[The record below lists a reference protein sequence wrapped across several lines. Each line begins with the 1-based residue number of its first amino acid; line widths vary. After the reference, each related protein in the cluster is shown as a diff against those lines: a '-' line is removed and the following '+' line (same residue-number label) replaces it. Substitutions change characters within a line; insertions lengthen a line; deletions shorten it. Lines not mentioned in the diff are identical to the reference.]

1 MSEAAAL
8 PPEPAPTGLAVP
20 PALAPVVERARALAA
35 SPAIA
40 SARPALLV
48 IALLAAAALAWALLR
63 QPDWRPLYPGLSEAD
78 AAAVTTAL
86 AAANFDH
93 RVNEATGTVEVAAS
107 DVARA
112 RILLAGQGLP
122 KSTATTATADLD
134 AMPLGAS
141 RSVEAARLK
150 AALARDLA
158 ASVEAI
164 DGVKSARVHVAA
176 PEPSVFIRDR
186 AAPSASVFV
195 SLAPGRSLSEAQ
207 VRAIIWLVATS
218 VPGLTSDRVSVVDQ
232 SGSLLSAGVSGDG
245 QQLAYQQRLEAL
257 VRDRLVKLLT
267 PMLGPG
273 RFTAEVAADVD
284 FSENEAASERFQPGG
299 TVRSEQ
305 TSRNMDGTP
314 PAAAGIPGAL
324 TNTVPQA
331 AQVQGNPPATPAPA
345 AAGGATTAETA
356 ARSFEIGKDV
366 SVTRAAAPRVRRLS
380 VAVLVDSA
388 ALGKGNARLRA
399 AELATVQRLV
409 RGAMGFDAARG
420 DLVEVQMRAFAPEET
435 GPAAWYEAPVVQDY
449 GPWIAA
455 GGAVLLLLAGG
466 FLLWRGRRRATQAA
480 LSAAGLAGAAADG
493 AGAVVGGAVGGVLG
507 SVLGAVGRGA
517 SVPSVYPEG
526 SAEKAAVAAMIDGGE
541 LLRPAAARDY
551 SGKLDIA
558 RTLVTGDRDR
568 AMAVARQMLLAGP
581 ADPPADAPAR
591 TDAGSDGADG

>member
-8 PPEPAPTGLAVP
+8 PAPDAPDAPGASARAAGLP
-20 PALAPVVERARALAA
+20 LPTSLAPAVDRVRELAA
-35 SPAIA
+35 NPAIA
-40 SARPALLV
+40 RARPALLL
-48 IALLAAAALAWALLR
+48 IAALAAAAIAWAVLR
-63 QPDWRPLYPGLSEAD
+63 QPEWRPLYPGLSEAD

-86 AAANFDH
+86 AAANFEH
-93 RVNEATGTVEVAAS
+93 RVNEATGTVEVAAG

-122 KSTATTATADLD
+122 KSATAGPAADLD

-150 AALARDLA
+150 AALARELA

-195 SLAPGRSLSEAQ
+195 TLAPGRSLSEAQ

-232 SGSLLSAGVSGDG
+232 SGTLLSAGVSGDG
-245 QQLAYQQRLEAL
+245 QQLAYQQRLEGL

-284 FSENEAASERFQPGG
+284 FSENEAATERFQPSG

-305 TSRNMDGTP
+305 TSRNIDNSP
-314 PAAAGIPGAL
+314 PPAAGIPGAL

-331 AQVQGNPPATPAPA
+331 AQVQGNPPVTPAPG
-345 AAGGATTAETA
+345 AAGGTVTAETA
-356 ARSFEIGKDV
+356 ARNYEIGKDV
-366 SVTRAAAPRVRRLS
+366 SVTRAAAPRLKRLS
-380 VAVLVDSA
+380 VAVLVDTA
-388 ALGKGNARLRA
+388 ALGKGAAAAR
-399 AELATVQRLV
+399 ELATVQRLV
-409 RGAMGFDAARG
+409 RGAMGYDQARG
-420 DLVEVQMRAFAPEET
+420 DLIEVQSRAFAPEDAAPT
-435 GPAAWYEAPVVQDY
+435 AWYETPVVRDY

-455 GGAVLLLLAGG
+455 GVGVLLLGG
-466 FLLWRGRRRATQAA
+466 IGFFLWRRNKAKAAA
-480 LSAAGLAGAAADG
+480 LLAAVTATETAAAEAAAAASAVPIFYPDG
-493 AGAVVGGAVGGVLG
+493 TL
-507 SVLGAVGRGA
+507 
-517 SVPSVYPEG
+517 
-526 SAEKAAVAAMIDGGE
+526 EKAAVEAMIDGGE

-568 AMAVARQMLLAGP
+568 AMAVARQMLLADLSP
-581 ADPPADAPAR
+581 ERAA
-591 TDAGSDGADG
+591 ADGETPDEDEAEETAA

>member
-1 MSEAAAL
+1 MSEAATL
-8 PPEPAPTGLAVP
+8 PPESSGLPAGLAP
-20 PALAPVVERARALAA
+20 LATRVRSLAA
-35 SPAIA
+35 SPAVQQ
-40 SARPALLV
+40 ARPALAFV
-48 IALLAAAALAWALLR
+48 ALLAAAALAWALLR
-63 QPDWRPLYPGLSEAD
+63 TPEWRPLYPGLSDAD

-86 AAANFDH
+86 AAANFDYQ
-93 RVNEATGTVEVAAS
+93 VNSGTGTVEVAAS
-107 DVARA
+107 DLARA

-122 KSTATTATADLD
+122 KSAAGDASADLD
-134 AMPLGAS
+134 AMPMGAS

-207 VRAIIWLVATS
+207 VRAIIWLVTTS
-218 VPGLTSDRVSVVDQ
+218 VPGLSADRVSVVDQ

-284 FSENEAASERFQPGG
+284 FSENEAASERFQPAG

-305 TSRNMDGTP
+305 TSRNMDATP
-314 PAAAGIPGAL
+314 PPAAGIPGAL
-324 TNTVPQA
+324 INTVPQA

-345 AAGGATTAETA
+345 ASGGTVTAETA
-356 ARSFEIGKDV
+356 ARNYEIGKDV
-366 SVTRAAAPRVRRLS
+366 SVTRAAAPRVKRLS
-380 VAVLVDSA
+380 VAVLVDTA
-388 ALGKGNARLRA
+388 ALGKGNAKARA

-409 RGAMGFDAARG
+409 RGAMGYDAARG
-420 DLVEVQMRAFAPEET
+420 DLVEVQMRAFAPEEALPT
-435 GPAAWYEAPVVQDY
+435 AWYETPVVRDY
-449 GPWIAA
+449 GAWIAA
-455 GGAVLLLLAGG
+455 GAGLLLLAGFG
-466 FLLWRGRRRATQAA
+466 ILLWRRRVAVQAA
-480 LSAAGLAGAAADG
+480 VATAADAASAAITAAEAAA
-493 AGAVVGGAVGGVLG
+493 AG
-507 SVLGAVGRGA
+507 
-517 SVPSVYPEG
+517 VPISFADG
-526 SAEKAAVAAMIDGGE
+526 SADKAAVEAMIDGGE
-541 LLRPAAARDY
+541 LLRPAANRDY

-568 AMAVARQMLLAGP
+568 AMAVARQMLLADQTRP
-581 ADPPADAPAR
+581 APGDDEPA
-591 TDAGSDGADG
+591 AGAAA

>member
-8 PPEPAPTGLAVP
+8 PPEPAAPAGLTVP
-20 PALAPVVERARALAA
+20 PALAPVVDRARALAA

-40 SARPALLV
+40 SARPALLL
-48 IALLAAAALAWALLR
+48 IALLGVAALAWALLR
-63 QPDWRPLYPGLSEAD
+63 QPEWRPLYPGLSEAD

-122 KSTATTATADLD
+122 KSAAAGPGSDLD

-150 AALARDLA
+150 AALARELA

-195 SLAPGRSLSEAQ
+195 TLAPGRSLSEAQ

-232 SGSLLSAGVSGDG
+232 SGTLLSAGVSGDG
-245 QQLAYQQRLEAL
+245 QQLAYQQRLEGL

-284 FSENEAASERFQPGG
+284 FSENEAASERFQPAG
-299 TVRSEQ
+299 TVRSQQ
-305 TSRNMDGTP
+305 TSRNMEGTP
-314 PAAAGIPGAL
+314 PPAAGIPGAL

-345 AAGGATTAETA
+345 AAGGTVTAETA
-356 ARSFEIGKDV
+356 ATNYEIGKDV
-366 SVTRAAAPRVRRLS
+366 SVTRAAAPRLKRLS
-380 VAVLVDSA
+380 VAVLIDTA
-388 ALGKGNARLRA
+388 ALGNAKARA
-399 AELATVQRLV
+399 GEIATIQRLV
-409 RGAMGFDAARG
+409 RGAMGFDPARG
-420 DLVEVQMRAFAPEET
+420 DLVEVQVRAFAPADDA
-435 GPAAWYEAPVVQDY
+435 PKAWYQTPVVQDY

-455 GGAVLLLLAGG
+455 VGAVLLLLGGG
-466 FLLWRGRRRATQAA
+466 FLLWRARRKAAQAA

-507 SVLGAVGRGA
+507 SVLGAVGRAGP
-517 SVPSVYPEG
+517 VPTVYPEG
-526 SAEKAAVAAMIDGGE
+526 SAEKAAVDAMIDGGE

-551 SGKLDIA
+551 SGKLDSA

-568 AMAVARQMLLAGP
+568 AMAVARQMLLA
-581 ADPPADAPAR
+581 DQSSAPAADEPEE
-591 TDAGSDGADG
+591 DAA

>member
-1 MSEAAAL
+1 MSEAATL
-8 PPEPAPTGLAVP
+8 SSPPLAEPAGDAARPAIAIP
-20 PALAPVVERARALAA
+20 AALAPTIDRVRTLAA
-35 SPAIA
+35 SPAVA
-40 SARPALLV
+40 SARPLLAL
-48 IALLAAAALAWALLR
+48 IALLAAGAIAWAVLR
-63 QPDWRPLYPGLSEAD
+63 QPEWRPLYPGLSEAD

-86 AAANFDH
+86 AAANFEH
-93 RVNEATGTVEVAAS
+93 RINDATGTVEVAGS

-122 KSTATTATADLD
+122 KSAGTGAAADLD

-150 AALARDLA
+150 AALARELA

-176 PEPSVFIRDR
+176 AEPSVFIRDR

-218 VPGLTSDRVSVVDQ
+218 VPGLSADRVSVVDQ

-245 QQLAYQQRLEAL
+245 QHLAYQQRLESL
-257 VRDRLVKLLT
+257 VRERLVKLLT
-267 PMLGPG
+267 PLLGPG

-284 FSENEAASERFQPGG
+284 FSENEAATERFQPAG

-305 TSRNMDGTP
+305 TSRNSDGTP
-314 PAAAGIPGAL
+314 PPAAGIPGAL

-331 AQVQGNPPATPAPA
+331 AQVQGNPPATPAP
-345 AAGGATTAETA
+345 GATGGSSSAETA
-356 ARSFEIGKDV
+356 DRRYEIGKDV
-366 SVTRAAAPRVRRLS
+366 SVTRAAAPRLKRLS
-380 VAVLVDSA
+380 VAVVVDSA
-388 ALGKGNARLRA
+388 ALGKVPAR
-399 AELATVQRLV
+399 ELANIQRLV
-409 RGAMGFDAARG
+409 RGAMGFDAGRG
-420 DLVEVQMRAFAPEET
+420 DLAEVQTRAFAPTEDAPT
-435 GPAAWYEAPVVQDY
+435 AWYQAPVVQDY

-455 GGAVLLLLAGG
+455 GAGVLLLAGAG
-466 FLLWRGRRRATQAA
+466 LFVWRGRRKAGQAA
-480 LSAAGLAGAAADG
+480 LAAAGLAGVAADG
-493 AGAVVGGAVGGVLG
+493 AGAAVGGVLG
-507 SVLGAVGRGA
+507 SVLGAVGRA
-517 SVPSVYPEG
+517 TNVPNLYPEG
-526 SAEKAAVAAMIDGGE
+526 SAEKAAVDAMIDGGE

-568 AMAVARQMLLAGP
+568 AMAVARQMLLADQSGTNPDP
-581 ADPPADAPAR
+581 AADDAAETAP
-591 TDAGSDGADG
+591 

>member
-1 MSEAAAL
+1 MSEAATL
-8 PPEPAPTGLAVP
+8 PPEPSGLPAGLAP
-20 PALAPVVERARALAA
+20 LATRVRSLAA
-35 SPAIA
+35 SPAVQQ
-40 SARPALLV
+40 ARPALAFV
-48 IALLAAAALAWALLR
+48 ALLAAAALAWALLR
-63 QPDWRPLYPGLSEAD
+63 TPEWRPLYPGLSEAD

-93 RVNEATGTVEVAAS
+93 QVNPATGTVEVAAG

-122 KSTATTATADLD
+122 KSTAVGAAAELD
-134 AMPLGAS
+134 AMPMGAS

-207 VRAIIWLVATS
+207 VRAIIWLVTTS
-218 VPGLTSDRVSVVDQ
+218 VPGLTADRVSVVDQ

-284 FSENEAASERFQPGG
+284 FSENEAASERFQPAG

-305 TSRNMDGTP
+305 TSRNMDNTP
-314 PAAAGIPGAL
+314 PPAAGIPGAL

-345 AAGGATTAETA
+345 APGGTVTAETA
-356 ARSFEIGKDV
+356 ARNYEIGKDV
-366 SVTRAAAPRVRRLS
+366 SVTRAAAPRVKRLS
-380 VAVLVDSA
+380 VAVLVDTS
-388 ALGKGNARLRA
+388 ALGKGNAKARA

-409 RGAMGFDAARG
+409 RGAMGYDAVRG
-420 DLVEVQMRAFAPEET
+420 DLVEVQMRAFAPEEAP
-435 GPAAWYEAPVVQDY
+435 PAAWYETPVVRDY
-449 GPWIAA
+449 GAWIAA
-455 GGAVLLLLAGG
+455 AAGLLLLAGFG
-466 FLLWRGRRRATQAA
+466 FLLWRRRVAVQAA
-480 LSAAGLAGAAADG
+480 VANAADVASAAITAAETA
-493 AGAVVGGAVGGVLG
+493 A
-507 SVLGAVGRGA
+507 A
-517 SVPSVYPEG
+517 SVPISFADG
-526 SAEKAAVAAMIDGGE
+526 SADKAAVEAMIDGGE
-541 LLRPAAARDY
+541 LLRPAANRDY

-568 AMAVARQMLLAGP
+568 AMAVARQMLLADQTRAAPEDDEP
-581 ADPPADAPAR
+581 AAEAA
-591 TDAGSDGADG
+591 S

>member
-1 MSEAAAL
+1 MSEAATL
-8 PPEPAPTGLAVP
+8 PPDANSGLPAGLAP
-20 PALAPVVERARALAA
+20 LAARARSIAA
-35 SPAIA
+35 SPAVQQ
-40 SARPALLV
+40 ARPALALV
-48 IALLAAAALAWALLR
+48 ALLAVAALAWALLR
-63 QPDWRPLYPGLSEAD
+63 TPEWRPLYPGLSDAD

-86 AAANFDH
+86 AAANFDYQ
-93 RVNEATGTVEVAAS
+93 VNPANGTVEVAAS
-107 DVARA
+107 DLARA

-122 KSTATTATADLD
+122 KSAAGDASADLD
-134 AMPLGAS
+134 AMPMGAS

-218 VPGLTSDRVSVVDQ
+218 VPGLTADRVSVVDQ

-284 FSENEAASERFQPGG
+284 FSENEAASERFQPAG

-305 TSRNMDGTP
+305 TSRNMDNTP
-314 PAAAGIPGAL
+314 PPAAGIPGAL

-345 AAGGATTAETA
+345 AQGGTVTAETA
-356 ARSFEIGKDV
+356 ARNYEIGKDV
-366 SVTRAAAPRVRRLS
+366 SVTRAAAPRVKRLS
-380 VAVLVDSA
+380 VAVLVDTA
-388 ALGKGNARLRA
+388 ALGNAKARA

-409 RGAMGFDAARG
+409 RGAMGYDAARG
-420 DLVEVQMRAFAPEET
+420 DLVEVQMRAFAPEEAA
-435 GPAAWYEAPVVQDY
+435 PSAWYETPVVRDY
-449 GPWIAA
+449 GAWIA
-455 GGAVLLLLAGG
+455 GGAGLLLLAGFA
-466 FLLWRGRRRATQAA
+466 FLLWRRRVAVQAA
-480 LSAAGLAGAAADG
+480 MATAADAASAAITAAEAAVAGVPISFADG
-493 AGAVVGGAVGGVLG
+493 
-507 SVLGAVGRGA
+507 
-517 SVPSVYPEG
+517 
-526 SAEKAAVAAMIDGGE
+526 SADKAAVEAMIDGGE
-541 LLRPAAARDY
+541 LLRPAANRDY

-568 AMAVARQMLLAGP
+568 AMAVARQMLLADQTKAAP
-581 ADPPADAPAR
+581 DEDDAAPPEAAA
-591 TDAGSDGADG
+591 